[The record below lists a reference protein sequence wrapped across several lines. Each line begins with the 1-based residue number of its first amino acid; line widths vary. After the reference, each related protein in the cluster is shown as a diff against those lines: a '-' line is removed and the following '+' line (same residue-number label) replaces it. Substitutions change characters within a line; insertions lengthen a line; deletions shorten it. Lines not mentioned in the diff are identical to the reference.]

1 MTPLMELRNVW
12 KVFGGKVTTEGSKVV
27 VSKGA
32 NVALED
38 MTLGVEEN
46 SSKIITIAGES
57 GSGKTTIMMLLLGFY
72 EPTEGS
78 VLYKGKDLRKFK
90 KDELIDFRRNVQAVF
105 QDPFAVYN
113 PYYKVDNLLSIPIKN
128 FKLAKSKDEAYTMMS
143 DALRAVGLRPEE
155 TLGRFPHQ
163 LSGGQRQ
170 RIAVARA
177 LILKPKLLLADE
189 PVSMVDAS
197 LRATLLKQIRDL
209 NQDLKIPVLYIT
221 HDLTTSYHVSDYI
234 MVLYHGSVME
244 AGDVEQVIRE
254 PKHPYT
260 QLLVNSIPWPDPRH
274 AWGEAVEATRR
285 VTSGIE
291 GCKFVG
297 RCPHAFEPCTQS
309 RPPLYDVSGGK
320 HVASCFLYRNA
331 AELQRDQLGTLFH

>member
-1 MTPLMELRNVW
+1 MTPIMEFRNVY
-12 KVFGGKVTTEGSKVV
+12 KIFGGKLGSPK
-27 VSKGA
+27 A

-38 MTLGVEEN
+38 MTFAVEEG
-46 SSKIITIAGES
+46 SPHIITIAGES
-57 GSGKTTIMMLLLGFY
+57 GSGKTTMMMLFLGFY
-72 EPTEGS
+72 EPSMGS
-78 VLYKGKDLRKFK
+78 VLYRGKDIAKLK
-90 KDELIDFRRNVQAVF
+90 KDDMMDFRRNIQAVF

-128 FKLAKSKDEAYTMMS
+128 FKIAKSKDEARTIMS
-143 DALRAVGLRPEE
+143 DALQAVGLRPEE
-155 TLGRFPHQ
+155 TLGRYPHQ

-221 HDLTTSYHVSDYI
+221 HDLTTAYHVSDYI
-234 MVLYHGSVME
+234 IVLYHGSVME
-244 AGDVEQVIRE
+244 AWDVEQVIRD

-260 QLLVNSIPWPDPRH
+260 QLLVNSIPWPDPKH
-274 AWGEAVEATRR
+274 PWGEAVEATRR
-285 VTSGIE
+285 GITSTQC
-291 GCKFVG
+291 CKFAN
-297 RCPHAFEPCTQS
+297 RCPQAFEPCLTN
-309 RPPLYDVSGGK
+309 RPELYQVNSGK
-320 HVASCFLYRNA
+320 HVASCFLYRNSGIL
-331 AELQRDQLGTLFH
+331 ERDKLSTLFE